1 MEHKGFECKKVKY
14 ATEEYALFDIERIG
28 KKSNRSKVPTRA
40 YFCHC
45 GSWHLTSR
53 IDEKQILISKLR
65 LENHE
70 LKLKI
75 KELNKINQEGLSELE
90 RTERLELRRDK
101 MILELRTGL
110 KTTQKHNKSLQKTNA
125 ELIHKNL
132 MLEKKNELLE
142 SKK

>member
-1 MEHKGFECKKVKY
+1 MQNKGFECKKVKY

-40 YFCHC
+40 YFCRC
-45 GSWHLTSR
+45 GSWHLTSI
-53 IDEKQILISKLR
+53 IDSKQILISKLR

-90 RTERLELRRDK
+90 KTERLELRRDK

-125 ELIHKNL
+125 ELIHRNL

-142 SKK
+142 SEK